1 MIREL
6 WSTFPRLLVER
17 INALLDEAEP
27 SSAKAFQLYKTCQS
41 ENLWNDTF
49 DKFSQHLNHYF
60 SLHKFERRKSVLDAA
75 LDAPMSMA
83 TYNEFHLN
91 FRNAIVENRSIVNLA
106 NWAHHLMRVG
116 HKTDSVVISEDV
128 LCKTLNYITHP
139 PLFEK
144 AANID
149 FEDFCEAWKKT
160 VFKLFG
166 KQHDG
171 EFQKILTE
179 LQWLKAQL
187 EAEEQQ
193 IEKRPATYPTIYL
206 TQTEIDWT
214 IAVQRAAEDGK
225 DIPKYP
231 LSRGPQKPR
240 LIDLLRTVQLYKI
253 VENSQLPEFL
263 VHKEK
268 IRSTIMDRCEKLL
281 RDKAS

>member
-17 INALLDEAEP
+17 INTLLDEAEP
-27 SSAKAFQLYKTCQS
+27 NSAKAFQLYKTCQS

-49 DKFSQHLNHYF
+49 EKFSKHLNHYF
-60 SLHKFERRKSVLDAA
+60 SLNKFDRRKSVLDSV
-75 LDAPMSMA
+75 LDAPMSM
-83 TYNEFHLN
+83 TTFNEFHLN
-91 FRNAIVENRSIVNLA
+91 FRNAIVDNRSIVNLA

-116 HKTDSVVISEDV
+116 HKTDSVVISEDL

-144 AANID
+144 AANIY

-179 LQWLKAQL
+179 LQWLNAQL
-187 EAEEQQ
+187 IAEEQQ
-193 IEKRPATYPTIYL
+193 VEKRPTAFPTIYL

-214 IAVQRAAEDGK
+214 LAVQQAVDANI

-240 LIDLLRTVQLYKI
+240 LIDLLRTVQLYKV
-253 VENSQLPEFL
+253 VETSKLPEFL
-263 VHKEK
+263 EHKEK
-268 IRSTIMDRCEKLL
+268 IRATILDRCEKLL

>member
-17 INALLDEAEP
+17 INGLLDEAEP
-27 SSAKAFQLYKTCQS
+27 SLAKAFQLYKTCQS

-49 DKFSQHLNHYF
+49 EKF
-60 SLHKFERRKSVLDAA
+60 SLHLNQFFALNKFDRRKSVLDAV
-75 LDAPMSMA
+75 LNAPMSTA
-83 TYNEFHLN
+83 TYEDFNLN
-91 FRNAIVENRSIVNLA
+91 FRNAVVDNQSVINLA

-116 HKTDSVVISEDV
+116 HKTSSVVISEDV

-144 AANID
+144 ASNIE
-149 FEDFCEAWKKT
+149 FEDFCDAWKKT

-166 KQHDG
+166 KQYDG
-171 EFQKILTE
+171 EFQKILKE
-179 LQWLKAQL
+179 LHWLQAQL
-187 EAEEQQ
+187 KEEERQREA
-193 IEKRPATYPTIYL
+193 RPSFFPTIYL

-214 IAVQRAAEDGK
+214 IAVKVAVETNSE
-225 DIPKYP
+225 IPKYP

-253 VENSQLPEFL
+253 VQTTKLPEFL
-263 VHKEK
+263 KHKDN
-268 IRSTIMDRCEKLL
+268 IRATILDRCEKLL

>member
-1 MIREL
+1 MIKEL

-49 DKFSQHLNHYF
+49 EKFSKHLNHYF
-60 SLHKFERRKSVLDAA
+60 SLNKLDRRKSVLDAV
-75 LDAPMSMA
+75 LDAPMSMT

-91 FRNAIVENRSIVNLA
+91 FRNAIVENRSIVHLA

-116 HKTDSVVISEDV
+116 QKTNSVVISEDV

-144 AANID
+144 AANIN

-179 LQWLKAQL
+179 LQWLHAQL
-187 EAEEQQ
+187 IAEEQQ
-193 IEKRPATYPTIYL
+193 VEKRPSAYPTIYL

-214 IAVQRAAEDGK
+214 IAVQQAVEENI

-253 VENSQLPEFL
+253 VETTKLPEFL
-263 VHKEK
+263 EHKEK
-268 IRSTIMDRCEKLL
+268 IRATILDRCEKLL